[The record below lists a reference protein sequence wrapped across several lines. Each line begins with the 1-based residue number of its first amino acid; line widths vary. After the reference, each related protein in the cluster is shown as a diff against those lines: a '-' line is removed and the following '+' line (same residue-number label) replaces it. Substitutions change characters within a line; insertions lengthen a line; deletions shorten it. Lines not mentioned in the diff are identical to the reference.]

1 MGYREDE
8 EKKKMAAAL
17 LKDRE
22 WFAER
27 MTALVE
33 ELKLVSE
40 PARAGYLRGCLNAA
54 MKAHARALSQSVYGD
69 VSQDDFES

>member
-8 EKKKMAAAL
+8 ESKKRAALL

-27 MTALVE
+27 MAGLVE
-33 ELKLVSE
+33 ELKGVSE

-54 MKAHARALSQSVYGD
+54 MRAHARALGHSIYGES
-69 VSQDDFES
+69 SQDEFES